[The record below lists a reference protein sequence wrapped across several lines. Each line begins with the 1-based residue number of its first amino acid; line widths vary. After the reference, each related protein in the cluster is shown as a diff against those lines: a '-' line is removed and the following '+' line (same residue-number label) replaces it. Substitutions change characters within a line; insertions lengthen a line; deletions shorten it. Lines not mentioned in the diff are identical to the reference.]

1 MQERGQTE
9 ASMSNRLGA
18 DTLHLKP
25 RELLDIHDGEGLLVT
40 CVDGVLW
47 ITQSND
53 TDDIVLESG
62 ESFVLDRPGLA
73 IVSAPIGPADLIVQ
87 PQSHSVQER
96 ACVRSNAA

>member
-1 MQERGQTE
+1 
-9 ASMSNRLGA
+9 MSTRLGA

-87 PQSHSVQER
+87 PRSHSVQER
-96 ACVRSNAA
+96 ACLRSNTA